1 MLQNAPVAL
10 IRIRARRVEGFWL
23 KVMLLEILNKAGL
36 AAILVLVVTSMT
48 AVGTSYSVTR
58 IIAPLRDA
66 RLVLVTLSANFVLMP
81 LASLGLAAA
90 LRLDEPLAEGL
101 LLLGMASGAPL
112 IPNLVALAKGS
123 LPLAV
128 GIMIL
133 LTAGTLVYLPLI
145 LPLLLPGVIVGS
157 LSVARPLLLFMLLP
171 LAIGI
176 EDLAALVKPLLDA
189 ISDVSLMPIV
199 ALILLLNIDRVLH
212 IFGSHGIM
220 AGVLL
225 TILGLGVGWLVGG
238 ANADTRRVLALST
251 GMRNFTVALVL
262 ASQSFDDPRVEIM
275 VIVAAVIG
283 LLIVL
288 PVCWVWG
295 MRPVA
300 SG

>member
-1 MLQNAPVAL
+1 ML
-10 IRIRARRVEGFWL
+10 IEF
-23 KVMLLEILNKAGL
+23 LNKAAL
-36 AAILVLVVTSMT
+36 AALLILVVVSMT
-48 AVGTSYSVTR
+48 AVGVGYSVTR

-81 LASLGLAAA
+81 VASLGLAAA

-112 IPNLVALAKGS
+112 IPNLVGLAKGS

-133 LTAGTLVYLPLI
+133 LTAGTLIYFPLI
-145 LPLLLPGVIVGS
+145 LPLFLPGVMVGS

-176 EDLAALVKPLLDA
+176 VLKACREDLAALVKPVLDA
-189 ISDVSLMPIV
+189 ISNVSLVPIV
-199 ALILLLNIDRVLH
+199 TLILLLDVDKVLH

-225 TILGLGVGWLVGG
+225 TILGVGFGWLVGG
-238 ANADTRRVLALST
+238 PNADTRRVLAIST
-251 GMRNFTVALVL
+251 GTRNFTVALVL

-275 VIVAAVIG
+275 VIVAAVVG

-288 PVCWVWG
+288 PVCWVWRI
-295 MRPVA
+295 RPVA
-300 SG
+300 ID